1 MNPDARVAMV
11 TGGAHRVGRAIALE
25 LARAGCDVALHYS
38 SSEVDAGQTASDIR
52 ALGQRCET
60 FRMDFLK
67 DFDPRALIGDVAVK
81 MGNLDILVNNA
92 AVYEPDGP
100 ADSHSLNSDRQGT
113 AAWERAFRVNVFA
126 PAGLCA
132 AAAEGMRTRGRGKII
147 NICDIC
153 TERPWVNYLAYG
165 ASKAALAC
173 LTRGL
178 ARSLAPRI
186 QVNGVAPGIAEFPD
200 EFDASQREVLTR
212 RVPMQ
217 RAGSPEDIA
226 KTVRFLVEGP
236 DYITGQIIA
245 VDGGRSVAW

>member
-1 MNPDARVAMV
+1 MNPEGRVALV
-11 TGGAHRVGRAIALE
+11 TGGARRVGRAIALE
-25 LARAGCDVALHYS
+25 LSRAGCDVALHYS
-38 SSEVDAGQTASDIR
+38 TSEVDAGQTASDIR
-52 ALGQRCET
+52 ALGRRCET
-60 FRMDFLK
+60 FRMDFLHG
-67 DFDPRALIGDVAVK
+67 FDPKALVDDVAVK
-81 MGNLDILVNNA
+81 MGSLDILVNNA
-92 AVYEPDGP
+92 AVFESDGP
-100 ADSHSLNSDRQGT
+100 GDAHSFTEDAWDT
-113 AAWERAFRVNVFA
+113 AACERIFRVNAFA
-126 PAGLCA
+126 PAALCGA
-132 AAAEGMRTRGRGKII
+132 AAAAMRTRGRGKII

-173 LTRGL
+173 LTRAL
-178 ARSLAPRI
+178 ARSLAPQI
-186 QVNGVAPGIAEFPD
+186 QVNGVAPGIAEFPE
-200 EFDASQREVLTR
+200 EFDQSQREVLMR